1 MSMLGR
7 MSIMRAAL
15 ALSVVAAY
23 VILLAALGGIQ
34 TPTWALGLVLL
45 SIATIVTLGTFF
57 PNLAVFVDV
66 VTRGAD
72 GARGAAL
79 TFDDGP
85 HPVHTRS
92 VLDALDRAGAKGTFF
107 VIGNKVEAHPD
118 VVAEIVRRGHEV
130 GIHSWDHDRLLNMRR
145 ETNIVRDLAKTQ
157 DAIER
162 ATGIRP
168 KLFRPPVGLTSPRT
182 GVAVKQLGL
191 TMVGWSAR
199 AFDGAGRPSV
209 ERVIG
214 RIAPALGHGAIVLLH
229 DAPERGDAAPTSLAA
244 LPELLALMEKRGL
257 DGVTVSQLVEEQ
269 GQRVAALS
277 SP

>member
-1 MSMLGR
+1 
-7 MSIMRAAL
+7 MRSAL
-15 ALSVVAAY
+15 AVCVAGAYAIIVAA
-23 VILLAALGGIQ
+23 VAGVR
-34 TPTWALGLVLL
+34 TPTWAVVGVLL
-45 SIATIVTLGTFF
+45 AIATIVTLGTFF
-57 PNLAVFVDV
+57 PNLAVFVDI
-66 VTRGAD
+66 VTRGAE

-85 HPVHTRS
+85 HPVHTRN
-92 VLDALDRAGAKGTFF
+92 VLDALDKVGAKGTFF
-107 VIGNKVEAHPD
+107 VIGNKVEAHPE

-145 ETNIVRDLAKTQ
+145 EPNIVRDLEKTR

-162 ATGIRP
+162 AAGTRP

-182 GVAVKQLGL
+182 RVAVNQLGL
-191 TMVGWSAR
+191 TVIGWSAR
-199 AFDGAGRPSV
+199 AFDGAGRPST
-209 ERVIG
+209 ERVIA
-214 RIAPALGHGAIVLLH
+214 RIAPALAHGSIVLLH
-229 DAPERGDAAPTSLAA
+229 DAAERGDAAPTSLDA

-257 DGVTVSQLVEEQ
+257 QGVTVTALLEEQ

>member
-1 MSMLGR
+1 M
-7 MSIMRAAL
+7 MRAAL
-15 ALSVVAAY
+15 AVCVAGAY
-23 VILLAALGGIQ
+23 AIVLAALFGVH
-34 TPTWALGLVLL
+34 TPTWAIALVLL

-57 PNLAVFVDV
+57 PNLAVFVNV
-66 VTRGAD
+66 VTRGAP

-85 HPVHTRS
+85 HPIHTRS
-92 VLDALDRAGAKGTFF
+92 VLDALDKVGAKGTFF
-107 VIGNKVEAHPD
+107 VIGNKVEAHPE

-145 ETNIVRDLAKTQ
+145 EPNIVRDLEKTR

-182 GVAVKQLGL
+182 RVAVGELGL
-191 TMVGWSAR
+191 TVIGWNAR
-199 AFDGAGRPSV
+199 AFDGAGRPST
-209 ERVIG
+209 ERVIS
-214 RIAPALGHGAIVLLH
+214 RIAPALDHGSIVLLH
-229 DAPERGDAAPTSLAA
+229 DAAERGDAAPTSLGA

-257 DGVTVSQLVEEQ
+257 EGVTVTRLLEEQ